1 METRQNRISWL
12 ALYPNIL
19 CPSHSH
25 RRYWLAWESDGRSS
39 CYSQQHRF
47 VSFASFNFWNLAR
60 SVSLQPVVSI
70 RTVGLFTNLVYIR
83 RRAVNPRLNRKLD
96 IILEI
101 KYHGIVALGM
111 VLTIIAVVHILG
123 GGDISKNK
131 PLLDAGSA
139 ISCVAWVLVVLW
151 AVWSHSMNRRF
162 SSYSDMQTS
171 ENGKM
176 VSNSEHFIFFSFS
189 QYKLLTN
196 CPLAA

>member
-1 METRQNRISWL
+1 M
-12 ALYPNIL
+12 
-19 CPSHSH
+19 
-25 RRYWLAWESDGRSS
+25 
-39 CYSQQHRF
+39 
-47 VSFASFNFWNLAR
+47 
-60 SVSLQPVVSI
+60 
-70 RTVGLFTNLVYIR
+70 
-83 RRAVNPRLNRKLD
+83 NPRLNRKLD

-176 VSNSEHFIFFSFS
+176 VSDSEHITSFFPSLDN
-189 QYKLLTN
+189 KLLTN
-196 CPLAA
+196 RLLAT